1 MTPARVAAAAAA
13 IGTALLLQATLIA
26 PASGDVPVSLPAVLV
41 ACVGLV
47 NGPATGISLGF
58 AAGLIADLSSSHP
71 AGVLALCWLVVG
83 LVSGTFA
90 DRHSLLRDAAASAV
104 ICAGVGLLA
113 TGLLALTH
121 SGTTAG
127 TAFTGFLPSL
137 LGDFLLALLLL
148 PLVRRMLRTER
159 LRPPRPVARDL
170 LVEALEARR
179 G

>member
-1 MTPARVAAAAAA
+1 MTPARIAAAAAA

-26 PASGDVPVSLPAVLV
+26 PASGAVPVSLPAVLV
-41 ACVGLV
+41 AGVGLV

-58 AAGLIADLSSSHP
+58 AAGLVADLGSSHP
-71 AGVLALCWLVVG
+71 AGVLALCWLLVG

-90 DRHSLLRDAAASAV
+90 DRHSLFRDAVATAL
-104 ICAGVGLLA
+104 ICAAAAVLG

-121 SGTTAG
+121 SGTA
-127 TAFTGFLPSL
+127 AASAVTGFLPSL
-137 LGDFLLALLLL
+137 LGDFLLALVLL

-159 LRPPRPVARDL
+159 LRPPRPLARDL
-170 LVEALEARR
+170 LVEARR